1 MEKAMTIHFE
11 GDMPDTMEDL
21 RQGVRMMREAAPKT
35 WETWA
40 KFVDASLAPA
50 ALDRKTKELVA
61 LGMSLTAQCKYCV
74 GVHLQ
79 KCLDAGASEA
89 EVIDV
94 CHVAMV
100 MGGGPA
106 MTYIA
111 EVHKALELYREKEEK
126 LP

>member
-1 MEKAMTIHFE
+1 MTVHYE
-11 GDMPDTMEDL
+11 GDMPETMEDL
-21 RQGVRMMREAAPKT
+21 KHGVRMMREAAPKT

-40 KFVDASLAPA
+40 KFVDASLAPS

-61 LGMSLTAQCKYCV
+61 LGMSLTTQCKYCV

-79 KCLDAGASEA
+79 KSLDAGASEA
-89 EVIDV
+89 EIIDV

-111 EVHKALELYREKEEK
+111 EVHKALELYREKQER
-126 LP
+126 LD

>member
-1 MEKAMTIHFE
+1 MTIHYE

-21 RQGVRMMREAAPKT
+21 RHGIRMMREAAPGT

-40 KFVDASLAPA
+40 RFVDSALAPS
-50 ALDRKTKELVA
+50 ALDRRTKELVA
-61 LGMSLTAQCKYCV
+61 LGMSMTAQCKYCV

-89 EVIDV
+89 EIIDV
-94 CHVAMV
+94 CHVAMA

-111 EVHKALELYREKEEK
+111 EVHKALELYREKQEK
-126 LP
+126 IA

>member
-1 MEKAMTIHFE
+1 MTVHHE

-21 RQGVRMMREAAPKT
+21 RYGVRMMRDAAPRT

-40 KFVDASLAPA
+40 NFVDAALAPA

-61 LGMSLTAQCKYCV
+61 LGMSITAQCKYCV
-74 GVHLQ
+74 GVHVQ
-79 KCLDAGASEA
+79 KCLDAGAREA
-89 EVIDV
+89 EITDV
-94 CHVAMV
+94 CHVAMA

-111 EVHKALELYREKEEK
+111 EVHKALELYHEKREK
-126 LP
+126 LDAR

>member
-1 MEKAMTIHFE
+1 MTVHYE

-21 RQGVRMMREAAPKT
+21 KHGIRMMREAAPKT

-40 KFVDASLAPA
+40 RFVESSLAPA

-61 LGMSLTAQCKYCV
+61 FGMSMTAQCKYCV

-89 EVIDV
+89 EIVDV

-126 LP
+126 LT

>member
-1 MEKAMTIHFE
+1 MSTYYE
-11 GDMPDTMEDL
+11 GDMPDIMEDL
-21 RQGVRMMREAAPKT
+21 RHGIRMMRTSAPKT

-40 KFVDASLAPA
+40 NFVDASLAPA

-79 KCLDAGASEA
+79 KCLDAGATEP
-89 EVIDV
+89 EIIDV
-94 CHVAMV
+94 CHVGMV
-100 MGGGPA
+100 MGGAPA
-106 MTYIA
+106 MSYIA

-126 LP
+126 LT

>member
-1 MEKAMTIHFE
+1 MSTYYE

-21 RQGVRMMREAAPKT
+21 RHGIRMMRESAPKT

-40 KFVDASLAPA
+40 NFVDASLAPS
-50 ALDRKTKELVA
+50 ALDRRTKELVA

-74 GVHLQ
+74 GVHVQ
-79 KCLDAGASEA
+79 KCLDAGATEP
-89 EVIDV
+89 EIIDV

-126 LP
+126 LA

>member
-1 MEKAMTIHFE
+1 MTIHYE

-21 RQGVRMMREAAPKT
+21 KQGVRMMRGADPKT
-35 WETWA
+35 WEAWA
-40 KFVDASLAPA
+40 KFVDATLAPS

-61 LGMSLTAQCKYCV
+61 LGMSITAQCKYCV

-79 KCLDAGASEA
+79 KCLDAGASEP
-89 EVIDV
+89 EIVDV

-111 EVHKALELYREKEEK
+111 EVHKALELYRDKQEQIA
-126 LP
+126 

>member
-1 MEKAMTIHFE
+1 MTAYYE

-21 RQGVRMMREAAPKT
+21 RHGVKMMRESAPKT
-35 WETWA
+35 WEAWA
-40 KFVDASLAPA
+40 GFADAALAPS

-79 KCLDAGASEA
+79 KCLDAGATEA
-89 EVIDV
+89 EIIDV

-111 EVHKALELYREKEEK
+111 ELHKALELYREKEAK
-126 LP
+126 LA

>member
-1 MEKAMTIHFE
+1 MTIYYE
-11 GDMPDTMEDL
+11 GDMPDTMADL
-21 RQGVRMMREAAPKT
+21 KHGVRMMREAAPKT

-40 KFVDASLAPA
+40 KFVDASLAPS

-61 LGMSLTAQCKYCV
+61 LGMSMTAQCKYSV
-74 GVHLQ
+74 GIHLQ
-79 KCLDAGASEA
+79 KCLDADASEA
-89 EVIDV
+89 EIIDV
-94 CHVAMV
+94 CHVAMA

-126 LP
+126 LT

>member
-1 MEKAMTIHFE
+1 MTTHYE

-21 RQGVRMMREAAPKT
+21 RQGIRMMRDSAPGT
-35 WETWA
+35 WEAWA
-40 KFVDASLAPA
+40 KFVDSALAPSV
-50 ALDRKTKELVA
+50 LDRKTKELVA

-79 KCLDAGASEA
+79 KCLDAGASE
-89 EVIDV
+89 EEIVDV

-111 EVHKALELYREKEEK
+111 EVRKALELYREKQDMIA
-126 LP
+126 

>member
-1 MEKAMTIHFE
+1 MSVHYE

-21 RQGVRMMREAAPKT
+21 KYGIKMMRDAAPKT
-35 WETWA
+35 WRSWA
-40 KFVDASLAPA
+40 NFVDTALEPA
-50 ALDRKTKELVA
+50 ALDRKSKELVA

-74 GVHLQ
+74 GVHVQ
-79 KCLDAGASEA
+79 KCLDAGAKEA
-89 EVIDV
+89 EIVDV

-111 EVHKALELYREKEEK
+111 EVHKALELYRAKEER
-126 LP
+126 LPR

>member
-1 MEKAMTIHFE
+1 MSIHYE

-21 RQGVRMMREAAPKT
+21 KHGVRMMRKVAPGT
-35 WETWA
+35 WEKWA
-40 KFVDASLAPA
+40 GFVDATLAPA

-61 LGMSLTAQCKYCV
+61 LGMSITAQCKYCV
-74 GVHLQ
+74 GVHVQ
-79 KCLDAGASEA
+79 KCLDAGASEP
-89 EVIDV
+89 EIIDV

-111 EVHKALELYREKEEK
+111 EVHKALELYREKEEAVG
-126 LP
+126 